1 MRWAMKE
8 TKIYKIYKDNID
20 EKIIKECGE
29 ALKKGKT
36 VVFPTETVYG
46 LGGNIYSED
55 TLNQI
60 YQAKGRPSDNPLI
73 VHICN
78 LSQLEE
84 LVEEVPENAKIL
96 IDKYWPGPLTIIF
109 KKNKNL
115 PDYITR
121 GLDTVAVRMPSNP
134 IALKLLEECGVPVA
148 APSANTSGKPSP
160 TRGSHV
166 VEDLKGKVDVIID
179 GGSSKIG
186 LESTV
191 IDVYSKPLMIL
202 RPGGVTLENICK
214 DIKNVIYDPSLM
226 HSSLNGVPKS
236 PGQKYKHYSPEAEL
250 YIFTGDIEKVREKIK
265 NKTEEMSKEG
275 KKVLIMTSKES
286 VPYYDKGIILK
297 LGSREDYQSI
307 SSNIFRALRKAD
319 ELKVDIILSE
329 SFEEKGL
336 GKAIM
341 NRLIKASGHNIIEC
355 GE

>member
-1 MRWAMKE
+1 MKE
-8 TKIYKIYKDNID
+8 TKIYKIYKDKID
-20 EKIIKECGE
+20 EKRIKECGK
-29 ALKKGKT
+29 ALKTGKT

-46 LGGNIYSED
+46 LGGNIYCEESVAE
-55 TLNQI
+55 I
-60 YQAKGRPSDNPLI
+60 YKAKGRPADNPLI
-73 VHICN
+73 VHIWN
-78 LSQLEE
+78 VSQLAE
-84 LVEEVPENAKIL
+84 LVEEIPENAGIL
-96 IDKYWPGPLTIIF
+96 MKKYWPGPLTIIF

-134 IALKLLEECGVPVA
+134 IALKLLEECGVPIA
-148 APSANTSGKPSP
+148 APSANTSGRPSP

-166 VEDLKGKVDVIID
+166 VEDLKDKVDVIID
-179 GGSSKIG
+179 GGSCKIG

-202 RPGGVTLENICK
+202 RPGGVTLENILK

-226 HSSLNGVPKS
+226 HTSLNTAPKS
-236 PGQKYKHYSPEAEL
+236 PGQKYRHYSPEAEL
-250 YIFTGDIEKVREKIK
+250 YLFTGDIEKVREKIK
-265 NKTEEMSKEG
+265 NKTEEMSIEG

-286 VPYYDKGIILK
+286 VPYYDKGIILN
-297 LGSREDYQSI
+297 LGSRDDYKSI

-329 SFEEKGL
+329 SFEERGL

-341 NRLIKASGHNIIEC
+341 NRLIRASGSNIIKC
-355 GE
+355 GD